1 MTITNTSSLQSAA
14 KEAQETAAQ
23 TRLEA
28 SQGDQQAVRK
38 LAATQGAKSASANP
52 GTAAPTAPAAPQ
64 KDNDV
69 DSDRGTIDAKA

>member
-1 MTITNTSSLQSAA
+1 MTITNTSSVQGAA

-38 LAATQGAKSASANP
+38 LASTQGSKAPTANP
-52 GTAAPTAPAAPQ
+52 GASAPAAPQ

>member
-14 KEAQETAAQ
+14 KEALETAAQ

-38 LAATQGAKSASANP
+38 LAATQGAKSASPNP
-52 GTAAPTAPAAPQ
+52 GTATPTAPQ

-69 DSDRGTIDAKA
+69 DSDRGLINAKA